1 MGVTGKTKVVGLFG
15 WPVEHSL
22 SPAMHNA
29 DFSALEM
36 DYIYLPFAVPPA
48 ELAQAVQGIRALGLA
63 GVNITIPHKITVMH
77 YLDEIHASARKIG
90 AVNTIANREGQL
102 IGYNTDGDGF
112 IRSLI
117 EQHTIVRDKQVI
129 ILGAGGAARAVIAG
143 LVDAGSMT
151 ITVVARTGQKAQ
163 ELTASFPEN
172 AVIGLDWA
180 DMAVA
185 DRLAKCDML
194 VNATPLGMT
203 PHVDQMPSLDW
214 NLLNPQAVVCDLVY
228 NPLITKFLSQA
239 QQRGHKIVTGEGMLA
254 GQGALAFM
262 LWTGQQAPY
271 DIMLD
276 TIKKQLY
283 N

>member
-29 DFSALEM
+29 AFSALEM

-48 ELAQAVQGIRALGLA
+48 ELAQAVRGIRAMGLA
-63 GVNITIPHKITVMH
+63 GVNITIPHKITIMH
-77 YLDEIHASARKIG
+77 YLDEIHGSAQKVG
-90 AVNTIANREGQL
+90 AVNTIVNCEGQL
-102 IGYNTDGDGF
+102 IGYNTDADGF

-117 EQHTIVRDKQVI
+117 EQNTQVRGKQAI
-129 ILGAGGAARAVIAG
+129 ILGAGGAARAIIAG
-143 LVDAGSMT
+143 LVDAGSTT

-163 ELTASFPEN
+163 ELSAYFPSN
-172 AVIGLDWA
+172 VVMGLDWT
-180 DMAVA
+180 DRAVA
-185 DRLAKCDML
+185 DRLAKCDL
-194 VNATPLGMT
+194 LINATPLGMT
-203 PHVDQMPSLDW
+203 PNVDQMPSLDW
-214 NLLNPQAVVCDLVY
+214 NLLNPRAVVCDLVY

-262 LWTGQQAPY
+262 LWAGQQAPY

-276 TIKKQLY
+276 TIKRQLHD
-283 N
+283 